1 MIIDTLANFA
11 TGTISHLGYWGVFFL
26 MALES
31 ACIPIPSEVI
41 MPFAGFLVSSG
52 QFGFVAVVIVG
63 SLGNMAGSFLAFW
76 AGYRGGRPLIE
87 KYGKYILLSQK
98 DLDSSD
104 KFFKKYG
111 DSTVFFARLLPVVRT
126 FISLPAGISKM
137 SVKKFSIYT
146 LAGVIP
152 FTALLTWAGVI
163 LRQNWENLRTYFHR
177 FDLIIGLAIILLTI
191 WYIIRHLK
199 RR

>member
-1 MIIDTLANFA
+1 
-11 TGTISHLGYWGVFFL
+11 
-26 MALES
+26 
-31 ACIPIPSEVI
+31 

-76 AGYRGGRPLIE
+76 AGYCGGRPLIE